1 MCRVVLGFTGFYCVL
16 WCFIVSYWILMCSI
30 VLYSFFFLKIV
41 EESEVRRRVVDE
53 RPRLRCVR
61 RRPTGAE
68 RPTPVLGG
76 ESAPTAA

>member
-1 MCRVVLGFTGFYCVL
+1 MVLYCVL
-16 WCFIVSYWILMCSI
+16 LDSNVFHCALLV
-30 VLYSFFFLKIV
+30 FFLKIV